1 MAAPASN
8 VRARIISTVKS
19 GRVSVRASRPTAI
32 SGNAAKTNE
41 VNPLRAL
48 AKAAAVIPK
57 GAKNPA
63 GTKFLG

>member
-1 MAAPASN
+1 MAGPAST
-8 VRARIISTVKS
+8 VRARIISTMRT
-19 GRVSVRASRPTAI
+19 GGASVRASRPTAV